1 MLSHMY
7 NKLPSAIPA
16 DVYLLGL
23 VHMQNGEPF

>member
-7 NKLPSAIPA
+7 NKLQWAIPA

-23 VHMQNGEPF
+23 VRMQNAELF